1 MPAPVTASAT
11 VAIEPERMNDMTR
24 KVTKNISAV
33 PKSLMSASAMTQ
45 TAEKPMKTI
54 RFLVL
59 NSLSSVAAPT
69 YIYATFT
76 NSDG

>member
-1 MPAPVTASAT
+1 MSIRKPAMPAPVIASAT
-11 VAIEPERMNDMTR
+11 VAIEPERMKDITR

-33 PKSLMSASAMTQ
+33 PKSLLNARHMTHK
-45 TAEKPMKTI
+45 AENTMNSM

-69 YIYATFT
+69 
-76 NSDG
+76 